1 MPALAIHPSVSARV
15 KDWASAK
22 VDTVVTIGKAA
33 AGNAKSTGVAIGAG
47 ALTLAGQAHAA
58 LPAEVSATLAE
69 VKDDGTTLG
78 GLVLVIVIA
87 IAAFKFLRR
96 GI

>member
-1 MPALAIHPSVSARV
+1 MPALATRPSVSARV

-33 AGNAKSTGVAIGAG
+33 AGNAKSTGAAIGAG

-58 LPAEVSATLAE
+58 LPAEVTTALAE
-69 VKDDGTTLG
+69 AKDDGVTLG

-87 IAAFKFLRR
+87 IASFKFLRR
-96 GI
+96 GV